1 MQASGDCSHHIYH
14 LDIRFSGN
22 TSRGGASG
30 RADEGVR
37 STWRRGVQASGDFTH
52 HICHLDIGFHE
63 IHQEVVPLGE
73 MVQES
78 GISGEEECRL

>member
-1 MQASGDCSHHIYH
+1 M
-14 LDIRFSGN
+14 
-22 TSRGGASG
+22 
-30 RADEGVR
+30 
-37 STWRRGVQASGDFTH
+37 QASGDFTH